1 MSILPFLGFLLA
13 GFTQPVVPPV
23 AGALSVYVLNIGQG
37 DAILIVCP
45 HGTHRLL
52 IDAGA
57 SAYPGSQEAFKALL
71 TKLIGTSGTIDVVVA
86 THPHSDH
93 IGGLHWVLS
102 TFRVKK
108 FIDNG
113 KPYGVNSAK
122 IRLLRDSLVAQGR
135 LMYFRADKFP
145 ASSVADFCPASNVK
159 ADLLIPTG
167 FGKASNMNDNS
178 VVVLVHH
185 GNVKLLFTGD
195 AQKVEERL
203 LLADPVVTAKLQNAA
218 FYKLGHHGAETSTTD
233 ALLGALHVQLAAVSA
248 GCKGVASNSRYRH
261 PRAVVLKRLQT
272 AIAAGPD
279 RSPVV
284 KTNAG
289 RPESGQWTKVELTE
303 QVYFTGV
310 DGTIQ
315 LSSDGASVRRV
326 ATTVNGPLGTC
337 D

>member
-1 MSILPFLGFLLA
+1 MSILPFLGLLLA

-23 AGALSVYVLNIGQG
+23 AGDLSVYVLNVGQG

-57 SAYPGSQEAFKALL
+57 ANYPGSQEAFKALL
-71 TKLIGTSGTIDVVVA
+71 TTLVGTSGTINVVVA
-86 THPHSDH
+86 THPHADH

-113 KPYGVNSAK
+113 KPYGKKSAK
-122 IRLLRDSLVAQGR
+122 IRLLSDSLVEEGR
-135 LMYFRADKFP
+135 LEYFRADKFP
-145 ASSVADFCPASNVK
+145 APSVADFCPASNVK
-159 ADLLIPTG
+159 AELLVPTG

-178 VVVLVHH
+178 VVVLVRH
-185 GNVKLLFTGD
+185 GSVKLLFTGD

-203 LLADPVVTAKLQNAA
+203 LLADPVVAAKLQNAA

-233 ALLGALHVQLAAVSA
+233 GLLGALHLQLAAVSA
-248 GCKGVASNSRYRH
+248 GCKGVSPNTGYRH

-272 AIAAGPD
+272 AMAAGPD

-289 RPESGQWTKVELTE
+289 RPETDQWTKVDLTE

-310 DGTIQ
+310 DGTVQ
-315 LSSDGASVRRV
+315 LSSDGTSVRRV
-326 ATTVNGPLGTC
+326 ATTVSGPLGTC